1 VPLHGEPIVTH
12 ALRGVLACQDL
23 RSVVVVAPPQCV
35 EDVDDIV
42 SGAVAASGVSCSVAV
57 VPGGAERAE
66 SVARGLAA
74 LPAEVGIV
82 LVHDAARALVPAEV
96 FDRVVHA
103 VRAGHM
109 AVVPVLP
116 VTDTIKTVAADDR
129 GDLRVTGTLD
139 RASLRAVQTPQG
151 FLRATLE
158 RAHADADDPATD
170 DAALVEQ
177 VGGWVHVVDG
187 DPRAMKITTPHDL
200 EVASLWLDGRRRAAG
215 HEPPVSTRGG
225 RPVLVVL
232 GGAPGV
238 GKTSVARELA
248 ARRAA
253 AHVRVDT
260 LEQALLRARGADAV
274 LGPEGY
280 AAGQAV
286 AADLLRSGLDV
297 VADGTQRLEVMRR
310 AWASSADAA
319 GARVV
324 QVELVCSDEDEHRR
338 RVEQR
343 SADIPGHRLPG
354 WPDVEAADTDPWP
367 DADARV
373 DTSALSVAEVVD
385 AIEEIL

>member
-1 VPLHGEPIVTH
+1 MPLHGEPIVTH

-23 RSVVVVAPPQCV
+23 RSVAVVAPPGCV
-35 EDVDDIV
+35 EDFDALVA
-42 SGAVAASGVSCSVAV
+42 GAVAASGASCSVAV
-57 VPGGAERAE
+57 VPGGAERSE

-74 LPAEVGIV
+74 LPPEVGIV
-82 LVHDAARALVPAEV
+82 LVHDAARALVPRDV

-103 VRAGHM
+103 VRSGHM

-116 VTDTIKTVAADDR
+116 VADTIKTVAADRR
-129 GDLRVTGTLD
+129 GDLRVTSTLD

-158 RAHADADDPATD
+158 RAHADAADPATD
-170 DAALVEQ
+170 DAGLVEQ

-200 EVASLWLDGRRRAAG
+200 EVASLWLDGPAPGGRA
-215 HEPPVSTRGG
+215 

-248 ARRAA
+248 ARRTA

-260 LEQALLRARGADAV
+260 LEQALLRVGGTPAV

-297 VADGTQRLEVMRR
+297 VADGTQRLAVMRR

-319 GARVV
+319 GAGVV
-324 QVELVCSDEDEHRR
+324 QVELVCSDVDEHRR
-338 RVEQR
+338 RVQQR
-343 SADIPGHRLPG
+343 TADFPGHRLPG

-367 DADARV
+367 DADARL
-373 DTSALSVAEVVD
+373 DTAALSVAEVVD

>member
-1 VPLHGEPIVTH
+1 MPLHGEPIVTH

-23 RSVVVVAPPQCV
+23 RSVVVVAPPQAV
-35 EDVDDIV
+35 EEFDALVA
-42 SGAVAASGVSCSVAV
+42 GAIAASGAACSVAV

-74 LPAEVGIV
+74 LPPEVGIV

-103 VRAGHM
+103 VRSGHM

-116 VTDTIKTVAADDR
+116 VADTIKTVAADDR

-139 RASLRAVQTPQG
+139 RSSLRAVQTPQG

-177 VGGWVHVVDG
+177 VGGWVHVVEG

-200 EVASLWLDGRRRAAG
+200 EVASLWLLGPGSARAD
-215 HEPPVSTRGG
+215 

-248 ARRAA
+248 VRRAA

-260 LEQALLRARGADAV
+260 LEQALQRARGADAV
-274 LGPEGY
+274 MGPEGY

-310 AWASSADAA
+310 AWASSAGAA

-354 WPDVEAADTDPWP
+354 WPDVESADTDPWP
-367 DADARV
+367 DADAQV

-385 AIEEIL
+385 VIEEIL